1 MNAKSSPPIP
11 PAEWI
16 VAGIGL
22 VVFASVLGL
31 MVWDAVAGD
40 QSPPRITVQVDSIA
54 PSGDGY
60 LLKFL
65 ARNDGGETAA
75 EVVVDGELPASSGGA
90 AETASATLDFLPAHS
105 ERRGGFFFKTKP
117 DQNTV
122 RLRASS
128 YREP

>member
-1 MNAKSSPPIP
+1 MNAKASPPIP

-54 PSGDGY
+54 PSGDGF

-75 EVVVDGELPASSGGA
+75 EVVVDGESPTPGGQT
-90 AETASATLDFLPAHS
+90 ETASATLDFLPAHS

-128 YREP
+128 FREP